1 MEAYINK
8 QLEFANR
15 MNVLANFGQNDVLVL
30 EEQRMQ
36 ELRNSILGESYQ
48 TVTAQM
54 QQIIDL
60 TILGDA
66 IQAVN
71 NINNPLVQMNVYYES
86 MYDIVQYTRKD
97 EEVTN
102 ELQNMLEEI
111 SINQEII
118 NSIGDFSV
126 INFYPEDIS
135 EEEKKE
141 TEEVSNKIISEI
153 LKPEKKKIQT
163 EDAAIIKVLPVNE
176 GLLQYLA
183 ENPNDWYNLKPRQF
197 EQAMAE
203 IYTKLGYKVKITPET
218 RDGGKDLIIIDNRGL
233 GDLMYYVECKHY
245 KPESHVGIG
254 FIQRLHG
261 VVNSDRVNG
270 GILATTSFFSKPAR
284 DFVLENKLECQIKLQ
299 DYNNIQDLL
308 KMAVG

>member
-1 MEAYINK
+1 MNTEFNSQQEWIN
-8 QLEFANR
+8 Q
-15 MNVLANFGQNDVLVL
+15 MNYLSNILKNDTFVL
-30 EEQRMQ
+30 EAQRAQ
-36 ELRNSILGESYQ
+36 DRIWGENYQNVIAHLQPISDLSIPDDVIQSANYIRNVVGQGHVYDGAIHEI
-48 TVTAQM
+48 AQYAM
-54 QQIIDL
+54 RFEGIIN
-60 TILGDA
+60 GF
-66 IQAVN
+66 
-71 NINNPLVQMNVYYES
+71 
-86 MYDIVQYTRKD
+86 
-97 EEVTN
+97 
-102 ELQNMLEEI
+102 QNMLNVV

-118 NSIGDFSV
+118 NSINNFHIIS
-126 INFYPEDIS
+126 FYPNNIS
-135 EEEKKE
+135 REEKKE

-176 GLLQYLA
+176 RLLQYLA

>member
-1 MEAYINK
+1 MDAYINK

-15 MNVLANFGQNDVLVL
+15 MNVLANFGQNDALVL
-30 EEQRMQ
+30 EAQRMQ
-36 ELRNSILGESYQ
+36 EFRNHILSEGVQVMAAGIKNLLIEYQPFVATMIKQNLLR
-48 TVTAQM
+48 
-54 QQIIDL
+54 II
-60 TILGDA
+60 A
-66 IQAVN
+66 
-71 NINNPLVQMNVYYES
+71 
-86 MYDIVQYTRKD
+86 
-97 EEVTN
+97 
-102 ELQNMLEEI
+102 
-111 SINQEII
+111 
-118 NSIGDFSV
+118 DFSV

-176 GLLQYLA
+176 RLLQYLA

-197 EQAMAE
+197 ELAMAE

-284 DFVLENKLECQIKLQ
+284 EFVLENKLECQIKLQ